1 MLRWMKSERSDH
13 PLDNKDPS
21 GALLEQISGKDP
33 IPALEQICAHLDAIK
48 TADNLKPGR
57 ALEIVDLLD
66 RTGRPLQRR
75 LNQELVSEGHRM
87 TKFQHVRLWNSV
99 YNYWTELGD
108 GYRFCLAK
116 YEVGAVGSA
125 ALKPFLPRIIC
136 RATRAC
142 NGQVKWAL
150 LRYAQVHPR
159 VWRDLG
165 ALYFLAESLQ
175 LAQTSVTVYRGAS
188 GDSTPERELLRPLM
202 LAMSAPEMLLPIQI
216 EIAERVIAQL
226 APSFRIAARPA
237 PGIHFMLDLGSDRGP
252 GRLTISPEFSP
263 STRCFGPVGASA
275 PMEQVTKFIDQNEL
289 LPPDLHLGGN
299 FDPAVVRS
307 TVRHLQRHW
316 ARTQPERK
324 ERRRRHVERVSVV
337 HEFEDVVANVGG
349 LFLESPFVSN
359 DEEWVVD
366 NESEGGFGAFAPQ
379 PHGSWLKVG
388 NLIGVRR
395 EDGVSWGAG
404 IVRRVSLDEKG
415 NRYVG
420 IQMMASGG
428 AAVTVMPVAP
438 ARNTAIHP
446 DGELCVLLPSGGV
459 HTGEATLLMR
469 SKMFSASRNLLMR
482 AYDRQYL
489 LFPLS
494 VVEKTEEF
502 DIGRYRIL
510 EQLDG

>member
-21 GALLEQISGKDP
+21 GTLLEGISGKDP
-33 IPALEQICAHLDAIK
+33 IPALEQICTHLDAVK
-48 TADNLKPGR
+48 TAENLKPGR

-75 LNQELVSEGHRM
+75 LNHELLSEGHRM

-116 YEVGAVGSA
+116 YEVGAVGST
-125 ALKPFLPRIIC
+125 ALKPYLPRIIC
-136 RATRAC
+136 RGMRAC
-142 NGQVKWAL
+142 LGQVKWTL

-165 ALYFLAESLQ
+165 ALYILAESLQ
-175 LAQTSVTVYRGAS
+175 MAQTGVTVYRAAR
-188 GDSTPERELLRPLM
+188 GDSTPEREFLRPLM
-202 LAMSAPEMLLPIQI
+202 LGMSAPETLLPMQI
-216 EIAERVIAQL
+216 EIAERVVAQL
-226 APSFRIAARPA
+226 APSFRIAPRPA
-237 PGIHFMLDLGSDRGP
+237 PGIHYLFDLAADRP
-252 GRLTISPEFSP
+252 PSRLTISPEFTP
-263 STRCFGPVGASA
+263 TTRCFGPVGASGA
-275 PMEQVTKFIDQNEL
+275 MDQVIRFVDDHQV

-299 FDPAVVRS
+299 FDPALVRS

-316 ARTQPERK
+316 ARMQPERK

-379 PHGSWLKVG
+379 PHGAWLKVG

-420 IQMMASGG
+420 IQIMARGG
-428 AAVTVMPVAP
+428 AAVTVLPVSP
-438 ARNTAIHP
+438 AKNSSIHP

-459 HTGEATLLMR
+459 HMGEATLLMR
-469 SKMFSASRNLLMR
+469 AKMFSASRNLLMR
-482 AYDRQYL
+482 AYDREYL

-510 EQLDG
+510 EQLD

>member
-1 MLRWMKSERSDH
+1 MLRWMKSGRSDH
-13 PLDNKDPS
+13 PLDNKNPS
-21 GALLEQISGKDP
+21 GTLLESLSGKDP
-33 IPALEQICAHLDAIK
+33 IPALEQICTHLDAVK
-48 TADNLKPGR
+48 TAENLQPRR

-75 LNQELVSEGHRM
+75 LNHELLAEGHHM

-99 YNYWTELGD
+99 YNYWAELGD

-116 YEVGAVGSA
+116 YEVGAIGA
-125 ALKPFLPRIIC
+125 ATLKPYIPRIIC
-136 RATRAC
+136 RGMRSC
-142 NGQVKWAL
+142 LGQVKWTY

-165 ALYFLAESLQ
+165 ALFTLAESLQ
-175 LAQTSVTVYRGAS
+175 VAQTGVTVYRAAR
-188 GDSTPERELLRPLM
+188 GDSTPEREFLRPLM
-202 LAMSAPEMLLPIQI
+202 LTMGAPETLLPVQI
-216 EIAERVIAQL
+216 EIAERVIASL
-226 APSFRIAARPA
+226 AASFRVAPRPQ
-237 PGIHFMLDLGSDRGP
+237 PGIHYVFDLDQDRP
-252 GRLTISPEFSP
+252 PARLTINPEFSA

-275 PMEQVTKFIDQNEL
+275 QMDQIVKYIDDNQA
-289 LPPDLHLGGN
+289 LPPDLNLGGS
-299 FDPAVVRS
+299 FDPALVRS
-307 TVRHLQRHW
+307 TIRHLQRHW
-316 ARTQPERK
+316 ARMQPERK

-359 DEEWVVD
+359 EEEWVVD

-379 PHGSWLKVG
+379 PYGAWLKVG

-404 IVRRVSLDEKG
+404 IVRRVSLDDKG

-420 IQMMASGG
+420 IQMMARGG
-428 AAVTVMPVAP
+428 AAVTVLPVAE
-438 ARNTAIHP
+438 AAQGMHP
-446 DGELCVLLPSGGV
+446 EGELCVLLPSGGL
-459 HTGEATLLMR
+459 HTGEAVLLMR
-469 SKMFSASRNLLMR
+469 AQMYSSSRNLRMR
-482 AYDRQYL
+482 AYDREYL

-494 VVEKTEEF
+494 IVERNDEF

-510 EQLDG
+510 EQLE